1 MDRRA
6 FTFLEILFTVVIISA
21 GLIAIMNW
29 VPVAIQTK
37 IKTEHKTT
45 AIFLA
50 QEKIED
56 IKWSALANFNKNFNQ
71 AAPASWSVPYND
83 FWWTAT
89 DVVDLTWSIKT
100 ISVST
105 WHTLEPN
112 NKITFDTKI
121 ARR

>member
-37 IKTEHKTT
+37 IKTEQRTR

-50 QEKIED
+50 QGMMED
-56 IKWSALANFNKNFNQ
+56 AKRRVLSSFTNFSEN
-71 AAPASWSVPYND
+71 WSVGNFYGTTVVSND
-83 FWWTAT
+83 TYSNLKILQVRA
-89 DVVDLTWSIKT
+89 
-100 ISVST
+100 
-105 WHTLEPN
+105 WHIDRPN
-112 NKITFDTKI
+112 DITTFYAKV
-121 ARR
+121 ALR